1 MTTNKNT
8 LSRTIMTLFMILAMT
23 LTASATEFITDV
35 MLLGNSNLNS
45 FNNRLSELEAQGWTD
60 INYDLNWGCGSGSDY
75 IHLLY
80 KTQNSPGNS
89 GTPILNI
96 LLKPG
101 ATHFD
106 VFNQV
111 YYPVPCDGSSSFIE
125 SFGDLNHN
133 AGGEYI
139 FLYYTKDFHETLGEN
154 TLGLTDI
161 YFDEIQSGA
170 LSWGGNGY
178 DLNQDTGASHE
189 VYMHVT
195 YTTGGNVVTLSSG
208 TGTVEVLDGQILT
221 GTGGADT
228 KVIITIDHDE
238 DDVIKVTL
246 SGVNI
251 TAIASDNDYAR
262 PGITCAGSA
271 IITLAEGTT
280 NTVKGAYGSSGIH
293 VPIYKTL
300 TIQGNGTLNV
310 TGGDYA
316 AGIGSNNKSSCG
328 NITINSGTINATG
341 GKYAAGIGSSYHQ
354 SSCGDIDIHGGTVTA
369 TGGEYA
375 AGIGSGHYQSSCGY
389 IDIFGGTITATGG
402 FRAPGIGSG
411 YDQSSC
417 EHIGIT
423 HYITYVTAIKGDQC
437 ENAIG
442 AGVNSTCTSVSLGG
456 VETGFFTESPF
467 ITFPYFVA
475 FDANGGTN
483 TWGGTQPFLYNAAEP
498 LLENISTCT
507 GYTFDGWSTT
517 LNGPKEYDDEGS
529 VFNLTD
535 TPSGTVT
542 LYARWKAL
550 NTIAGYST
558 SGGWQLIASPMANA
572 ITPNAENGFITGSYD
587 LYRFNQA
594 ADAEWEN
601 WKDAANYHFN
611 LESGRGYL
619 YANQTGTTL
628 TFNGTP
634 YSGNGQVTLTK
645 TANAEFEGCNLI
657 GNPFGTTA
665 TINKAF
671 YRMNPETHAEIILA
685 DNNTIAPMEGV
696 FVVAAENNEIATFT
710 QQSSKADNDE
720 EMVVINLGKDN
731 TTIDR
736 AIVRF
741 DEGQTL
747 PKFQLFENNTKI
759 YIPQN
764 GTDYAMVT
772 AKQEGELPINFK
784 AKENGVYTLTVS
796 ETFRFP
802 LSVLRLIDHLTGAD
816 IDLLTTPSYTF
827 EAKTTDHANR
837 FKLVFMENED
847 NQNNNDIFAYISNGE
862 LIVNG
867 EGTLQVFDALGRQ
880 LFSKNLSTSNSSLL
894 TPNFPSGVYVLRL
907 VNGDTIRTQKVVFE

>member
-1 MTTNKNT
+1 M
-8 LSRTIMTLFMILAMT
+8 
-23 LTASATEFITDV
+23 
-35 MLLGNSNLNS
+35 
-45 FNNRLSELEAQGWTD
+45 
-60 INYDLNWGCGSGSDY
+60 
-75 IHLLY
+75 
-80 KTQNSPGNS
+80 
-89 GTPILNI
+89 
-96 LLKPG
+96 
-101 ATHFD
+101 
-106 VFNQV
+106 

-125 SFGDLNHN
+125 SHGDLNHN

-170 LSWGGNGY
+170 LSWGGSGY
-178 DLNQDTGASHE
+178 DLNDGTGASHE

-251 TAIASDNDYAR
+251 TAIANDADHNWS
-262 PGITCAGSA
+262 GITCMGNA
-271 IITLAEGTT
+271 IITLDEGTT
-280 NTVKGAYGSSGIH
+280 NTVKGAYHRSGII
-293 VPIYKTL
+293 VPTYKTL
-300 TIQGNGTLNV
+300 TIQGSGTLN
-310 TGGDYA
+310 
-316 AGIGSNNKSSCG
+316 
-328 NITINSGTINATG
+328 ATG
-341 GKYAAGIGSSYHQ
+341 APGAA
-354 SSCGDIDIHGGTVTA
+354 
-369 TGGEYA
+369 
-375 AGIGSGHYQSSCGY
+375 
-389 IDIFGGTITATGG
+389 
-402 FRAPGIGSG
+402 GIGSG

-417 EHIGIT
+417 GNFNIKSGTINASGGNMAAGIGSGYNQSSCGDIYLRGGNITATGGIYGAGIGSGSHLSSCGYINIFGGTVTATGGLHAPGIGSGENQSSCDPIGIS
-423 HYITYVTAIKGDQC
+423 HYITYVTAIKGNQC
-437 ENAIG
+437 EYAIG
-442 AGVNSTCTSVSLGG
+442 AGVNSTCMSVSLGG

-483 TWGGTQPFLYNAAEP
+483 TWGSTQPFLYNAAEP

-572 ITPNAENGFITGSYD
+572 ITPNEENGFITGTYD

-601 WKDAANYHFN
+601 WKDAANLHFN

-619 YANQTGTTL
+619 YANQEGTTL

-634 YSGNGQVTLTK
+634 Y
-645 TANAEFEGCNLI
+645 TANGEITLSKTTGAQFEGCNLI
-657 GNPFGTTA
+657 GNPFGTSA

-671 YRMNPETHAEIILA
+671 YRMNPETHDEIILA
-685 DNNTIAPMEGV
+685 DNNTIAAMEGI
-696 FVVAAENNEIATFT
+696 FVIAANNNEIVTFT

-720 EMVVINLGKDN
+720 EMVVINLSKGN

-747 PKFQLFENNTKI
+747 PKFQLFENSTKI
-759 YIPQN
+759 YIPQS
-764 GTDYAMVT
+764 GKDYAMVN
-772 AKQEGELPINFK
+772 AGNENEIPVNFK
-784 AKENGVYTLTVS
+784 AKENGVYTLNVS
-796 ETFRFP
+796 AV
-802 LSVLRLIDHLTGAD
+802 LSSQLSAFSLIDNLTGAD
-816 IDLLTTPSYTF
+816 INLLTTPSYTF

-847 NQNNNDIFAYISNGE
+847 NLNNNDNFAYLSNGE
-862 LIVNG
+862 LIING
-867 EGTLQVFDALGRQ
+867 KGTLQVFDALGRQ
-880 LFSKNLSTSNSSLL
+880 LFSKELSALSSQLSVS
-894 TPNFPSGVYVLRL
+894 TFPTGVYVLRL
-907 VNGDTIRTQKVVFE
+907 VNEVGIRTQKVVFE